1 MTPTRSLKAS
11 SRPLLLLLFIALLI
25 FSLTPNA
32 LADEGGKWG
41 AVAERI
47 NTNLDQAQKAFES
60 GNVEKAKEHVKEARY
75 GQFVR
80 TGFETEVNAK
90 VSGGDASH
98 ADMEFGALGQALNK
112 GDKAKVAKIID
123 GLKSHIKDNATALD
137 GGTVKAKDL
146 RVSDGKWGQVAQT
159 MNGILDKAVQESK
172 KGNAEAAK
180 DKVNE
185 AYYGHYET
193 TGFEKMTGARVNG
206 ARVSS
211 IELEFSLIKK
221 AISEKKTDEVSQR
234 IDQLKPQL
242 IEDAN
247 KLDGFDG
254 SGKSTGGSTSIFL
267 GSFLVI
273 LREGMEAILVVA
285 AVIAYLVKAGHQNK
299 TKYVWLG
306 AGVALLI
313 SIGLAAAFSEL
324 ASLAGKN
331 QELLEGL
338 TAIVAV
344 AMLIWVSNWMLGK
357 SNQKAWDKFI
367 KDKTDTSLTRGSL
380 VSLAFV
386 AFLAVLREG
395 AETILFYQPVIA
407 MAGDDMHL
415 VWIGLAVGV
424 VCLVIIYALIRIF
437 SVRIPLRP
445 FFIVTSI
452 FLAIMA
458 FTFTG
463 SGIKELQEA
472 DALPATPLDGWPTVD
487 LLGIYPR
494 VENLAAQALVLVIIG
509 GLFAYAYLKQ
519 RSTRALDETK

>member
-193 TGFEKMTGARVNG
+193 TGFEKMTGARERG
-206 ARVSS
+206 A
-211 IELEFSLIKK
+211 SL
-221 AISEKKTDEVSQR
+221 VHR
-234 IDQLKPQL
+234 IGIL
-242 IEDAN
+242 AN
-247 KLDGFDG
+247 QKGN
-254 SGKSTGGSTSIFL
+254 
-267 GSFLVI
+267 
-273 LREGMEAILVVA
+273 LREEDRRGFPAHRPA
-285 AVIAYLVKAGHQNK
+285 KA
-299 TKYVWLG
+299 
-306 AGVALLI
+306 
-313 SIGLAAAFSEL
+313 
-324 ASLAGKN
+324 
-331 QELLEGL
+331 
-338 TAIVAV
+338 
-344 AMLIWVSNWMLGK
+344 
-357 SNQKAWDKFI
+357 
-367 KDKTDTSLTRGSL
+367 
-380 VSLAFV
+380 
-386 AFLAVLREG
+386 
-395 AETILFYQPVIA
+395 
-407 MAGDDMHL
+407 
-415 VWIGLAVGV
+415 
-424 VCLVIIYALIRIF
+424 
-437 SVRIPLRP
+437 
-445 FFIVTSI
+445 
-452 FLAIMA
+452 
-458 FTFTG
+458 
-463 SGIKELQEA
+463 
-472 DALPATPLDGWPTVD
+472 TVD
-487 LLGIYPR
+487 RGCQQTRRLRRLR
-494 VENLAAQALVLVIIG
+494 QVHRRFHLNLFRFLPG
-509 GLFAYAYLKQ
+509 DFA
-519 RSTRALDETK
+519 